1 MKLSQAKN
9 ILTTVE
15 TVNFQLPDGTFVPE
29 HFHVTEVGLITKNFI
44 DCGGT
49 VRKETVVNFQ
59 LWNANDFEHRLKPQK
74 LLNIIHLSEKIL
86 GIEDF
91 EIEVEYQAQTIGK
104 YDLDFNGKD
113 FVLVNKQTACL
124 AQDQCGIPSEK
135 QKVRLS
141 DMNTESACCTPSVST
156 EKPKVS
162 LSAKDNEPS
171 CCTPN
176 GGCC

>member
-9 ILTTVE
+9 ILTSVE
-15 TVNFQLPDGTFVPE
+15 TVNFQLSDGTFVPE

-156 EKPKVS
+156 EKPEVS